1 MNSRLRETAKLLTTT
16 GLLAALVCPSTPASA
31 GFTEDLVL
39 FRSIDGSGNNP
50 TLPTRGQANTTLL
63 RVAPA
68 AYGNGTDLPRGV
80 PAENDGD
87 GNIEADEQ
95 SLLPSPRLVSN
106 LVHDQGDEF
115 IESQRHL
122 NQLVFQFGQFL
133 SHDTGLT
140 EPSASV
146 TVGGVSGKA
155 GNERFNIVVPVGD
168 ALFNFAEVPL
178 TRSISVSP
186 GVSIT
191 GKREQLNV
199 ITAFI
204 DGSQVYGSD
213 PARAAA
219 LRTFNGGL
227 LKTTDGPD
235 GELLPYNTPGFDN
248 ANALHLP
255 NASLFLAG
263 DVRANEQIGLI
274 GMHTLWLREHNRLA
288 REIAETE
295 FYGADLAAP
304 NVDEAIY
311 QRARTVVA
319 ALLQKITYY
328 EWLPTLIGYGTLP
341 DYEGYDPSVD
351 PQSANEFSSAAFRIG
366 HTMLPPFYLPTDE
379 YGDQEQVSLL
389 QAFFNPSYI
398 GSNGIDK
405 VLRGQISNRQQEIDR
420 FLVGEVRNFLFGPM
434 AGGLDLA
441 AFNIQRGRD
450 HGIADFN
457 TVRSSYGLSP
467 YSSFLELSGDNHTAT
482 DLSLAY
488 GAGGLSKLDL
498 WTGNLCEPHLVG
510 TNLGETMTTLFID
523 QFARLRDGDRFY
535 FENEDVYPVDFIYT
549 ILETTFADVIRRN
562 SSIEGYEV
570 NDYAF
575 FEPNYHPFQPDCMIG
590 NSFTSMTGGDEYR
603 SRQIM
608 NLRGSR
614 RSGAKCRLNL
624 QNDGVFVNH
633 MVLSASAPSKFRMTC
648 FEMKDGAQRNVSSA
662 MFAGLHEPVLDPDA
676 DTRYLAKMQP
686 AKRGP
691 WWSKAYRKKG
701 RMRGNVNFHAYHYYD
716 GWASDTVTAKVDLR

>member
-1 MNSRLRETAKLLTTT
+1 MKFRLQYSTKILTTT
-16 GLLAALVCPSTPASA
+16 GLLAAMATPGTPLSA

-50 TLPTRGQANTTLL
+50 SIPTRGQANTTLL
-63 RVAPA
+63 RIAPA
-68 AYGNGTDLPRGV
+68 AYGNGIDLPRGV

-87 GNIEADEQ
+87 GNIESDEQ
-95 SLLPSPRLVSN
+95 TLLPSPRRISN
-106 LVHDQGDEF
+106 LVHDQGDDF

-146 TVGGVSGKA
+146 AVGGVTGKA

-168 ALFNFAEVPL
+168 AVFNFAEVPL
-178 TRSISVSP
+178 TRSISVAP

-199 ITAFI
+199 LTAFI
-204 DGSQVYGSD
+204 DGSQIYGSD
-213 PARAAA
+213 PTRAAA

-235 GELLPYNTPGFDN
+235 GELMPYNTGGFDN
-248 ANALHLP
+248 ANALHAP
-255 NASLFLAG
+255 ASSLFLAG
-263 DVRANEQIGLI
+263 DVRANEQLGLI

-288 REIAETE
+288 REIAETD
-295 FYGADLAAP
+295 FPGADLAAP

-311 QRARTVVA
+311 QRAKTVVA

-341 DYEGYDPSVD
+341 DYEGYDAGVD

-379 YGDQEQVSLL
+379 YGEQEEISLL
-389 QAFFNPSYI
+389 QAFFNPSYV
-398 GSNGIDK
+398 GTKGIDK

-457 TVRSSYGLSP
+457 TVRGAYGLSP
-467 YSSFLELSGDNHTAT
+467 YQNFLDLSGDEEAADALAN
-482 DLSLAY
+482 AY
-488 GAGGLSKLDL
+488 GPGGLSHLDL

-523 QFARLRDGDRFY
+523 QFVRLRDGDRFY
-535 FENEDVYPVDFIYT
+535 FENEEVYPLDFIYT

-562 SSIEGYEV
+562 TSVEGYEV

-575 FEPNYHPFQPDCMIG
+575 FEPYYHPFQPDCMIG
-590 NSFTSMTGGDEYR
+590 KSFTDMTGGDQYR
-603 SRQIM
+603 GGQSM
-608 NLRGSR
+608 SLRGSR
-614 RSGAKCRLNL
+614 RSGAKCRINL

-633 MVLSASAPSKFRMTC
+633 MVLAASAPAKFRMTC
-648 FEMKDGAQRNVSSA
+648 FELKDGAVRNVTGA
-662 MFAGLHEPVLDPDA
+662 MFAGLHEPVLDPDSE
-676 DTRYLAKMQP
+676 THYLAKMQP

-701 RMRGNVNFHAYHYYD
+701 RMRGNVTFHAYHYYD
-716 GWASDTVTAKVDLR
+716 GLGSDTVTAKVDLR